1 MESMT
6 KKNAFQFRRAN
17 EEDLP
22 EICRIVK
29 LAGEI
34 VPVKEWFEAED
45 EAFLAKHIREEGF
58 TLLAK
63 KNGQTAAIMIVRIP
77 GLAEDNLGEYLKIS
91 REEMKRVA
99 QLEIAVVE
107 PEYQG
112 YGLQYELFCQAEEIV
127 KNKQMRYLM
136 ATVHPD
142 NIYSFRNME
151 KLGMKAVLET
161 KKYGGKRRYVMSKT
175 LEY

>member
-1 MESMT
+1 M
-6 KKNAFQFRRAN
+6 KRNAFQFRRAN

-45 EAFLAKHIREEGF
+45 EEFLAKHIREEGF

-91 REEMKRVA
+91 RKEMKRVA
-99 QLEIAVVE
+99 HLYSRVDAVKVVRI
-107 PEYQG
+107 Q
-112 YGLQYELFCQAEEIV
+112 QRVKIV
-127 KNKQMRYLM
+127 KEQPVRRKVQNESLRIMR
-136 ATVHPD
+136 HQ
-142 NIYSFRNME
+142 
-151 KLGMKAVLET
+151 
-161 KKYGGKRRYVMSKT
+161 KT
-175 LEY
+175 FLQWIPI

>member
-6 KKNAFQFRRAN
+6 KINAFQFSRAN

-22 EICRIVK
+22 EICRMVK
-29 LAGEI
+29 LAREI

-45 EAFLAKHIREEGF
+45 
-58 TLLAK
+58 
-63 KNGQTAAIMIVRIP
+63 
-77 GLAEDNLGEYLKIS
+77 NLGEYQKIS
-91 REEMKRVA
+91 REERKR
-99 QLEIAVVE
+99 
-107 PEYQG
+107 
-112 YGLQYELFCQAEEIV
+112 
-127 KNKQMRYLM
+127 MRYLM

-142 NIYSFRNME
+142 NIYSLHNME

>member
-1 MESMT
+1 MPYG
-6 KKNAFQFRRAN
+6 KA
-17 EEDLP
+17 
-22 EICRIVK
+22 CRK
-29 LAGEI
+29 I

-45 EAFLAKHIREEGF
+45 ERFLAKHICEEGF

-63 KNGQTAAIMIVRIP
+63 KDGQTAAIMIVRIP
-77 GLAEDNLGEYLKIS
+77 GMAEDNLGEYLKIS
-91 REEMKRVA
+91 REEMERVA
-99 QLEIAVVE
+99 HLEIAVVE

-127 KNKQMRYLM
+127 KISRCRYLM

>member
-1 MESMT
+1 MESTT
-6 KKNAFQFRRAN
+6 KRNAFQFRRAN

-29 LAGEI
+29 LAGES
-34 VPVKEWFEAED
+34 VPVKEWFEAEN
-45 EAFLAKHIREEGF
+45 EEFLAKHIREEGF
-58 TLLAK
+58 TLMTK

-77 GLAEDNLGEYLKIS
+77 GMAEDNLGEYLKIS

-99 QLEIAVVE
+99 HLEIAVVV

-151 KLGMKAVLET
+151 KLGMKTVLET

>member
-29 LAGEI
+29 LAGES

-45 EAFLAKHIREEGF
+45 EEFLAKHIREEGF

-77 GLAEDNLGEYLKIS
+77 GLAEDNLGEYLKI
-91 REEMKRVA
+91 
-99 QLEIAVVE
+99 AVVV

-112 YGLQYELFCQAEEIV
+112 YGLQYELFCQSEAIV

-175 LEY
+175 LES

>member
-1 MESMT
+1 MESTT
-6 KKNAFQFRRAN
+6 KRNAFQFRRAN

-29 LAGEI
+29 LAGES

-45 EAFLAKHIREEGF
+45 EEFLAKHIREEGF

-77 GLAEDNLGEYLKIS
+77 GLAE
-91 REEMKRVA
+91 
-99 QLEIAVVE
+99 EIAVVV

-112 YGLQYELFCQAEEIV
+112 YGLQYELFCQSEAIV

-151 KLGMKAVLET
+151 KLGMKTVLET

-175 LEY
+175 LES

>member
-1 MESMT
+1 M
-6 KKNAFQFRRAN
+6 KRNAFQFRRAN

-99 QLEIAVVE
+99 HLEIAVVV

-112 YGLQYELFCQAEEIV
+112 YGLSFSVSQ
-127 KNKQMRYLM
+127 KQ
-136 ATVHPD
+136 
-142 NIYSFRNME
+142 S
-151 KLGMKAVLET
+151 
-161 KKYGGKRRYVMSKT
+161 
-175 LEY
+175 

>member
-29 LAGEI
+29 LAGES

-99 QLEIAVVE
+99 HLEIAVVV

-112 YGLQYELFCQAEEIV
+112 YGLQYELFCQSEAIV

-151 KLGMKAVLET
+151 KLRMKTVLET

-175 LEY
+175 LES

>member
-1 MESMT
+1 M
-6 KKNAFQFRRAN
+6 
-17 EEDLP
+17 
-22 EICRIVK
+22 
-29 LAGEI
+29 
-34 VPVKEWFEAED
+34 
-45 EAFLAKHIREEGF
+45 
-58 TLLAK
+58 
-63 KNGQTAAIMIVRIP
+63 
-77 GLAEDNLGEYLKIS
+77 AEDNLGEYLKIS
-91 REEMKRVA
+91 REEMERVA
-99 QLEIAVVE
+99 HLEIAVVE

>member
-1 MESMT
+1 M
-6 KKNAFQFRRAN
+6 
-17 EEDLP
+17 
-22 EICRIVK
+22 
-29 LAGEI
+29 
-34 VPVKEWFEAED
+34 
-45 EAFLAKHIREEGF
+45 
-58 TLLAK
+58 AK

-99 QLEIAVVE
+99 HLEIAVVV

-112 YGLQYELFCQAEEIV
+112 YGLQYELFCQSEAIV

-151 KLGMKAVLET
+151 KLGKKAVLET

-175 LEY
+175 LES

>member
-1 MESMT
+1 M
-6 KKNAFQFRRAN
+6 KINAFQFRRAN
-17 EEDLP
+17 EGDLP
-22 EICRIVK
+22 EICRMVK

-45 EAFLAKHIREEGF
+45 EGFLAKHICEEGF

-63 KNGQTAAIMIVRIP
+63 KDGQTAAIMIVRIP
-77 GLAEDNLGEYLKIS
+77 GMAEDNLGEYLKIS
-91 REEMKRVA
+91 REEMERVA
-99 QLEIAVVE
+99 LEIAVVE

-127 KNKQMRYLM
+127 KNKQMWYLM

-151 KLGMKAVLET
+151 KLGMKVILET

>member
-6 KKNAFQFRRAN
+6 KRNAFQFRRAN

-29 LAGEI
+29 LAGES

-45 EAFLAKHIREEGF
+45 EEFLAKHIREEGF

-63 KNGQTAAIMIVRIP
+63 KNGQIAAIMIVRIP

-91 REEMKRVA
+91 R
-99 QLEIAVVE
+99 
-107 PEYQG
+107 G
-112 YGLQYELFCQAEEIV
+112 
-127 KNKQMRYLM
+127 
-136 ATVHPD
+136 
-142 NIYSFRNME
+142 RNE
-151 KLGMKAVLET
+151 AGCASGDCCCSTGVSGIRT
-161 KKYGGKRRYVMSKT
+161 AI
-175 LEY
+175 

>member
-6 KKNAFQFRRAN
+6 KRNAFQFRRAN

-29 LAGEI
+29 LAGDI

-99 QLEIAVVE
+99 HLEIAVVV

-112 YGLQYELFCQAEEIV
+112 YGLQ
-127 KNKQMRYLM
+127 
-136 ATVHPD
+136 
-142 NIYSFRNME
+142 
-151 KLGMKAVLET
+151 
-161 KKYGGKRRYVMSKT
+161 
-175 LEY
+175 

>member
-1 MESMT
+1 MESTT
-6 KKNAFQFRRAN
+6 KRNAFQFRRAN

-45 EAFLAKHIREEGF
+45 EAFLAKH
-58 TLLAK
+58 
-63 KNGQTAAIMIVRIP
+63 MIVRIP

-91 REEMKRVA
+91 RKEMKRVA
-99 QLEIAVVE
+99 HLEIAVVV

-112 YGLQYELFCQAEEIV
+112 YGLQYELFCQSEAIV

-151 KLGMKAVLET
+151 KLGMKTVLET

-175 LEY
+175 LES